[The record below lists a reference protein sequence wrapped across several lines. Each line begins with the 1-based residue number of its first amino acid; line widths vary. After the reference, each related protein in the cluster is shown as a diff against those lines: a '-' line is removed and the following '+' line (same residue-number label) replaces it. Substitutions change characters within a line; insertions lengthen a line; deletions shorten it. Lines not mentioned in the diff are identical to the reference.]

1 MSSAHRSHVSWRKA
15 SDSSASG
22 EPQLRRTVSAAQF
35 RRWTFSP
42 GLHREKLSAGV
53 ACHSDRHARHV
64 IGYVKGMFILAGL
77 HGTIA
82 RRFGFCWVLLDIQP
96 AAIRSGCARE
106 FLQLSV
112 DCI

>member
-1 MSSAHRSHVSWRKA
+1 MSGAHRTHVSRREA

-42 GLHREKLSAGV
+42 RLHRKKLSAGV
-53 ACHSDRHARHV
+53 ACHSDRHAGHV
-64 IGYVKGMFILAGL
+64 IGDVKGMFILAGL

-82 RRFGFCWVLLDIQP
+82 RHFGFRCVLLDIEP